1 MAKYDITST
10 MLTEAVSAY
19 YKNDFTTMLNCLHS
33 KVTFLFTGKNHLI
46 EGREQLEAIIEKNTQ
61 SLEQQKIK
69 YEILEMSCKS
79 YTIRPYS
86 CYSILQMEIRA
97 HLPNGRMSQVNQ
109 RIVVYWQL
117 FQRLQYAKNDYREGW
132 FAMQV
137 HASIAADSLL
147 EVINKEKRPE
157 NILHGAVN
165 TIESEP
171 IIEDPYEVRDQT
183 KKLRYIS
190 KKQMKRIL
198 GNGPYSIIILADGSQ
213 MKIHK
218 KLDDFETELSP
229 YGFVRIHKSHL
240 VNSLYVKSI
249 SSYRMGMTDG
259 TVLPVAKVRYRDVKA
274 QFGK

>member
-1 MAKYDITST
+1 
-10 MLTEAVSAY
+10 MLFRSAEARTAG
-19 YKNDFTTMLNCLHS
+19 NALGQPLD
-33 KVTFLFTGKNHLI
+33 
-46 EGREQLEAIIEKNTQ
+46 
-61 SLEQQKIK
+61 
-69 YEILEMSCKS
+69 
-79 YTIRPYS
+79 
-86 CYSILQMEIRA
+86 
-97 HLPNGRMSQVNQ
+97 GRMSQVNQ